1 MALKAVVE
9 NQSEIP
15 EGVESF
21 YEEQDGKF
29 VLDEFQKISVRT
41 LFFSLSSV
49 NFFFKVVS
57 NCFFILR
64 LLCKLR
70 SKLSKKVL

>member
-29 VLDEFQKISVRT
+29 VLKVEGLTEKSKLDEFRNEG
-41 LFFSLSSV
+41 L
-49 NFFFKVVS
+49 
-57 NCFFILR
+57 
-64 LLCKLR
+64 
-70 SKLSKKVL
+70 